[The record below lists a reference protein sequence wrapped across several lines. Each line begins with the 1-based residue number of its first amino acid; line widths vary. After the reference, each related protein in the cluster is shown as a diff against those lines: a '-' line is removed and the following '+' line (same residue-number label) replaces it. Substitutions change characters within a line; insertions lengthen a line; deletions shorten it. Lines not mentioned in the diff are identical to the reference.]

1 MKHSSAAAAIR
12 WLAVCAC
19 ALLLP
24 TATVHETTARQ
35 PDAQTP
41 QQFFGFRIGT
51 DGELARYPKI
61 LEYFQHLAKT
71 TNRVKYQELGKTT
84 MGNPY
89 VLATI
94 SAPENLAK
102 LDRLIAINRRLADPR
117 GLTEAEAR
125 KLAQEGRA
133 FYLRLRDDPFDRG
146 RQHAS
151 AHRDRPSA
159 RDRRQ
164 RRDSTD
170 ARQRRAPR
178 RAFTESGRPG
188 ARHRSLVQDEG
199 HAVRAGVSGPLS
211 QVRRT

>member
-1 MKHSSAAAAIR
+1 MKHSSAAASIR

-24 TATVHETTARQ
+24 PATIHETTARQ

-51 DGELARYPKI
+51 DGELARYPRI
-61 LEYFQHLAKT
+61 LDVLPAPGEDDQPRQVSGARKNDDGESVRAGDGQRSGEPGTPGETHRHQPPAGGSA
-71 TNRVKYQELGKTT
+71 RVDGSGSQ
-84 MGNPY
+84 
-89 VLATI
+89 
-94 SAPENLAK
+94 
-102 LDRLIAINRRLADPR
+102 
-117 GLTEAEAR
+117 EAR
-125 KLAQEGRA
+125 ARGPGLL
-133 FYLRLRDDPFDRG
+133 FRLRDDPFNRG
-146 RQHAS
+146 REYAS
-151 AHRDRPSA
+151 AHRDRPPA

>member
-1 MKHSSAAAAIR
+1 MKHSSAAASIR
-12 WLAVCAC
+12 WVAVCAC

-24 TATVHETTARQ
+24 PATIHQTTARQ

-51 DGELARYPKI
+51 DGELARYPRI

-71 TNRVKYQELGKTT
+71 TNRVQYQELGKTT

-89 VLATI
+89 VLATV
-94 SAPENLAK
+94 SAPENLARLEK
-102 LDRLIAINRRLADPR
+102 LIAINRRLADPR

-125 KLAQEGRA
+125 EARA
-133 FYLRLRDDPFDRG
+133 RGPGLLSRLRDDPFNRG
-146 RQHAS
+146 REHAS
-151 AHRDRPSA
+151 THRDRPPA

-188 ARHRSLVQDEG
+188 PRHRPLVQDER